1 MPDPSPTDAQ
11 QAVAQQHSSPPPAS
25 VTPCPLQK
33 AWIEISLVDVEG
45 NPVPNKNYRVQ
56 APDGRVI
63 TGKLDAKGFAHIDGL
78 VEGTCAISFPDF
90 DKEAWD
96 WI

>member
-1 MPDPSPTDAQ
+1 MPDPNPAEAQ
-11 QAVAQQHSSPPPAS
+11 QAVAQQRSSPAPS
-25 VTPCPLQK
+25 TVKTCPLKK

-45 NPVPNKNYRVQ
+45 NPVPNRKYKVL
-56 APDGRVI
+56 APDGQVI
-63 TGKLDAKGFAHIDGL
+63 TGKLDANGFAHIDGIE
-78 VEGTCAISFPDF
+78 EGTCAICFTEF